1 MTKVE
6 MDKLRNRVPKE
17 GEWLIHSTGGSMA
30 TKKCPFCKSESW
42 QSKEYAKVPKYCEDC
57 GAHLPTFNIV
67 DWVVY
72 CGS

>member
-6 MDKLRNRVPKE
+6 MDKLRNRVPKD

-30 TKKCPFCKSESW
+30 IKKCPFCKSESW

-57 GAHLPTFNIV
+57 GAHLPTFNIM

-72 CGS
+72 RGS